1 MTLKIAY
8 KSCNS
13 LPAQVRFCDI
23 LVTDAGR
30 ISRRT
35 NDEYVA
41 GG

>member
-13 LPAQVRFCDI
+13 LPAQVRVCEI
-23 LVTDAGR
+23 LVTYPGR
-30 ISRRT
+30 ISRTT
-35 NDEYVA
+35 NDGYVA